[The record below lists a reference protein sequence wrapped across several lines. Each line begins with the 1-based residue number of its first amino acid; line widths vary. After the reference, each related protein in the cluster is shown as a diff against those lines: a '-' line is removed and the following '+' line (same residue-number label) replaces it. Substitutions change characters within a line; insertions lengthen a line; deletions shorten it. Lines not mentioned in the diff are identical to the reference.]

1 MVLCAFTTGTTSIIS
16 TFCNF
21 HAWDVRLR
29 EECYNGLFLRFRMYG
44 LFQTTFYFG
53 YMALF
58 SLTLG
63 VMCGKYHFTATL
75 LHVHI
80 YMHVHVNTSIRA
92 RV

>member
-1 MVLCAFTTGTTSIIS
+1 MCVHNGY
-16 TFCNF
+16 NF
-21 HAWDVRLR
+21 HYQYILQLPWDVRLR

-63 VMCGKYHFTATL
+63 VMCGKYHFTATTHAY
-75 LHVHI
+75 LHACTCKYQHSSKSVI
-80 YMHVHVNTSIRA
+80 G
-92 RV
+92 